1 MLRPYQQKALDEIRG
16 LYRQNKKRVLLH
28 LSTGGG
34 KTVIFCEILKN
45 CYQKNKHGIML
56 VRGRKLVDQ
65 ASQRL
70 IREGVPHG
78 VLMAGHWNYNPKELI
93 QICSIDTVSRRMNEI
108 KKADMIVVDEVHM
121 AAAETFKKF
130 LAQFPD
136 AYKLGVTAT
145 PYQRATINHIAEHV
159 VKPITMVELIEQG
172 YLVPAK
178 YYAPSQ
184 PDLTGVKIKSS
195 TGDYDEEQLEARC
208 NKIIGDLATNWKR
221 YGENRPTVCF
231 AINIHHSKNI
241 VAHLTE
247 NGIPAAHVDADSTDM
262 ERQDVLDK
270 LEKGELKIVSNV
282 GILCTGVDLPF
293 LSCIMMAR
301 PTMSLNLYIQ
311 QLGRATRPYENKTD
325 FIVLDHGNNVARHG
339 FITTEREAVLEFK
352 KTGKMI
358 GVPPVATC
366 EKCYAV
372 FPVQTKVCPQC
383 GHVNEKADRKI
394 VEINGELQLLTDEQ
408 YEKFKINIRF
418 HELKRIQKEKD
429 YKRGWVFH
437 KMKDE
442 FGETVAQEYV
452 PRREVPDWV

>member
-1 MLRPYQQKALDEIRG
+1 
-16 LYRQNKKRVLLH
+16 
-28 LSTGGG
+28 
-34 KTVIFCEILKN
+34 
-45 CYQKNKHGIML
+45 ML

-78 VLMAGHWNYNPKELI
+78 VLMAKHWNYNPKALI
-93 QICSIDTVSRRMNEI
+93 QICSIDTVARRMNEI
-108 KKADMIVVDEVHM
+108 KNVDIAVIDECHM

-130 LAQFPD
+130 LAQFPN

-145 PYQRATINHIAEHV
+145 PYQRATITHIAEHV

-195 TGDYDEEQLEARC
+195 TGDYDEIQLEARC
-208 NKIIGDLATNWKR
+208 NKIIGDLASNWKR
-221 YGENRPTVCF
+221 LGEDRPTICF
-231 AINIHHSKNI
+231 AININHSKNI

-247 NGIPAAHVDADSTDM
+247 HGIPAEHIDADSTDK
-262 ERQDVLDK
+262 ERQDVLNK

-282 GILCTGVDLPF
+282 GILTTGVDLPF
-293 LSCIMMAR
+293 VSCILMAR
-301 PTMSLNLYIQ
+301 PTLSLNLHIQ
-311 QLGRATRPYENKTD
+311 ILGRATRPHENKTD
-325 FIVLDHGNNVARHG
+325 FIVLDHGNNVSRHG
-339 FITTEREAVLEFK
+339 FITTEREAILEFK
-352 KTGKMI
+352 KTGKMT

-372 FPVQTKVCPQC
+372 FPVNSINCPQC
-383 GHVNEKADRKI
+383 GHANEKADRKI
-394 VEINGELQLLTDEQ
+394 VEIGGELKLLTENEF
-408 YEKFKINIRF
+408 EKHKIDTRF
-418 HELKRIQKEKD
+418 QELKRIQKVKE
-429 YKRGWVFH
+429 YKRGWIFH

-442 FGETVAQEYV
+442 FGEEVAIKYM
-452 PRREVPDWV
+452 PRQIIPEWVER